1 MNGWEGLRTILEK
14 GMRGMGFSF
23 CSSIGIDLGT
33 ANTLVYMKGKGI
45 ILREPSVVAVEAAT
59 GQPRF
64 FGSEAKA
71 VIGRTPESIL
81 AVRPLRQGVIADFD
95 VTAAMLEHFIK
106 KACGKSLFFRP
117 WVVIC
122 VPGGVT
128 EVERRAVQSAARRA
142 GAGQVD
148 ILEEPMAAAIGAGLP
163 IEEPAGNLIVDIGGG
178 TTEVAVI
185 SLGGVVASRSLRV
198 GGDAFDKAIAG
209 YIKQKHNLLVGERT
223 AEGVKIALGGAG
235 PVEEELTME
244 VKGRNL
250 VDGLPKNVT
259 LRTREVREALA
270 DSVSEIVEAVKS
282 ALEVTPPE
290 LSSDIVDRGIT
301 LSGGGS
307 LLPGLDQVLAGE
319 IGIPVKTVE
328 NPLDCVVLGAG
339 AMLDR
344 PRLLRQILDSN
355 PRSYD

>member
-1 MNGWEGLRTILEK
+1 M
-14 GMRGMGFSF
+14 
-23 CSSIGIDLGT
+23 
-33 ANTLVYMKGKGI
+33 
-45 ILREPSVVAVEAAT
+45 
-59 GQPRF
+59 
-64 FGSEAKA
+64 
-71 VIGRTPESIL
+71 
-81 AVRPLRQGVIADFD
+81 
-95 VTAAMLEHFIK
+95 
-106 KACGKSLFFRP
+106 
-117 WVVIC
+117 
-122 VPGGVT
+122 
-128 EVERRAVQSAARRA
+128 
-142 GAGQVD
+142 
-148 ILEEPMAAAIGAGLP
+148 
-163 IEEPAGNLIVDIGGG
+163 
-178 TTEVAVI
+178 
-185 SLGGVVASRSLRV
+185 

-235 PVEEELTME
+235 PVEEELAME

-307 LLPGLDQVLAGE
+307 LLPGLDLVLAGE